1 MFWMYKMSGTIPNQN
16 PVKKTALIRI
26 AIASLLYLILTPS
39 INSVSYGFWGMFSE
53 VFDRSRILAII
64 LIIMLVFAWY
74 FIFNLLYETLLK
86 ISENADKK
94 NLIIILIFLTLILLY
109 ALLGTRH
116 SLLAL
121 FIGSKE
127 NKSVFSFLSYL
138 LGLAIT
144 IFVYIRNRG

>member
-1 MFWMYKMSGTIPNQN
+1 
-16 PVKKTALIRI
+16 
-26 AIASLLYLILTPS
+26 
-39 INSVSYGFWGMFSE
+39 MFSE

-121 FIGSKE
+121 FIGGKE